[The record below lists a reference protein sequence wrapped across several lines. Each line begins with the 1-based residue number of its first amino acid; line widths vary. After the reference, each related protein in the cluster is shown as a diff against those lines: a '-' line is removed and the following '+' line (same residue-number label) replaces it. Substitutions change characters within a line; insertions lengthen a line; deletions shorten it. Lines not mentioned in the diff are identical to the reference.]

1 MSKIFRHPA
10 DTDGLP
16 TDQTTERLDQ
26 DQSSEDS
33 KSTQDPCAEL
43 QAGLAAAQ
51 AESEQWRDRFLR
63 KAAEFENYRKRTDKE
78 KTESV
83 LLAKSSV
90 FLDFLPVVD
99 ACERAL
105 ASFRSAQSGTA
116 ENIAEY
122 RQGVELLYRQ
132 VLDTLQ
138 RTGVVP
144 IEAKGKSFDPN
155 LHEALVREESSDHE
169 DNTVIEEFRRGY
181 LFKDRLL
188 RPAQVKVSSRP
199 AGEKT
204 Q

>member
-1 MSKIFRHPA
+1 MSRIYHHSA
-10 DTDGLP
+10 DMTGSP
-16 TDQTTERLDQ
+16 TDQTTETPDQ
-26 DQSSEDS
+26 DRSSEGS
-33 KSTQDPCAEL
+33 KPPQDPCAEL
-43 QAGLAAAQ
+43 QAGLAAAR
-51 AESEQWRDRFLR
+51 AESEQWRDRLLR
-63 KAAEFENYRKRTDKE
+63 KAAELENFRKRTDKE
-78 KTESV
+78 KIESV

-105 ASFRSAQSGTA
+105 VSFRSAQAGTA
-116 ENIAEY
+116 EHIAEY

-138 RTGVVP
+138 RAGVVP
-144 IEAKGKSFDPN
+144 MEAKGKSFDPN

-199 AGEKT
+199 PEKAE
-204 Q
+204 

>member
-1 MSKIFRHPA
+1 MSKIYRHPA
-10 DTDGLP
+10 DSAGSTS
-16 TDQTTERLDQ
+16 DQTTETPDQ
-26 DQSSEDS
+26 ERSPEGGNPP
-33 KSTQDPCAEL
+33 QDPCAEL

-63 KAAEFENYRKRTDKE
+63 KAAEFENFRKRTDKE
-78 KTESV
+78 KIDSV
-83 LLAKSSV
+83 LFAKSSV
-90 FLDFLPVVD
+90 FLEFLPIVD

-105 ASFRSAQSGTA
+105 ASFRNAQVDVSANLG
-116 ENIAEY
+116 EY

-132 VLDTLQ
+132 LLDTLQ
-138 RTGVVP
+138 RVGVVA
-144 IEAKGKSFDPN
+144 IEAKGKAFDPN

-169 DNTVIEEFRRGY
+169 DNTVLEELRRGY

-199 AGEKT
+199 SGEKA